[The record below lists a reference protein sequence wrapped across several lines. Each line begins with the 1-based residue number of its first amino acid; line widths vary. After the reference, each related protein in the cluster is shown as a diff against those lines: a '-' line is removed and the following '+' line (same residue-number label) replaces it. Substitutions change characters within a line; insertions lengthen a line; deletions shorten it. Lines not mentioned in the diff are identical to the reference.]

1 MGGGRGRDRVVE
13 GWKVLLYSR
22 MKLQWVISLEGT
34 TRPVEWFVDKHRRA
48 HNNAV
53 GTEAQAPAAFV
64 CNPVQSSIP
73 FREQPGEPTW
83 GPCVGVLPAA
93 CWAKLLGAGG
103 GQVMLPCYP
112 RRMM

>member
-1 MGGGRGRDRVVE
+1 ME
-13 GWKVLLYSR
+13 GWKILLCSQ
-22 MKLQWVISLEGT
+22 MKLQWVISLQGT

-64 CNPVQSSIP
+64 CTPVQSSIS
-73 FREQPGEPTW
+73 FREQPREPTW